1 VDRPHVKEGSL
12 IAMLGNIT
20 GIVLARTSK
29 FYYKV
34 WAEGMVHELHR
45 DDFVILRTGYGEDE
59 EDGE

>member
-1 VDRPHVKEGSL
+1 
-12 IAMLGNIT
+12 MLGNIT

>member
-1 VDRPHVKEGSL
+1 MDRPHVKEGSL
-12 IAMLGNIT
+12 IMLLGSIT

-34 WAEGMVHELHR
+34 WAEGVVHELHR

-59 EDGE
+59 EDEE